1 MSNVE
6 LARRFWGLWSDEGL
20 PELIERYDEF
30 FTDDLEWRSPI
41 AEVSGA
47 RLLGREAFE
56 RHVADLIEAFGEIRA
71 EPAEIAELTP
81 DAVRC
86 KVWVHGRGLRS
97 GAVID
102 SPLISVARMREGRIA
117 WAWGSFDLVEGERMV
132 EAVARGERV
141 AI

>member
-1 MSNVE
+1 VSNVE
-6 LARRFWGLWSDEGL
+6 VARRFWGLWSDEGL
-20 PELIERYDEF
+20 PQLIERYDEF

-41 AEVSGA
+41 TEVSGA

-86 KVWVHGRGLRS
+86 KVWVHGKGLLS

-102 SPLISVARMREGRIA
+102 APMLSVARMREGRIA

-141 AI
+141 TI

>member
-6 LARRFWGLWSDEGL
+6 VARRFWGLWSDEGL
-20 PELIERYDEF
+20 PQLIERYDEF

-41 AEVSGA
+41 TEVSGA

-56 RHVADLIEAFGEIRA
+56 RHVADLIEAFGELRA

-86 KVWVHGRGLRS
+86 KVWVHGKGLLS

-102 SPLISVARMREGRIA
+102 APMLSVARMREGRIA

-141 AI
+141 TI

>member
-6 LARRFWGLWSDEGL
+6 VARRFWGLWSDEGL
-20 PELIERYDEF
+20 PQLIERYDEF

-41 AEVSGA
+41 TEVSGA

-86 KVWVHGRGLRS
+86 KVWVHGKGLLS

-102 SPLISVARMREGRIA
+102 APMLSVARMREGRIA

-141 AI
+141 TI